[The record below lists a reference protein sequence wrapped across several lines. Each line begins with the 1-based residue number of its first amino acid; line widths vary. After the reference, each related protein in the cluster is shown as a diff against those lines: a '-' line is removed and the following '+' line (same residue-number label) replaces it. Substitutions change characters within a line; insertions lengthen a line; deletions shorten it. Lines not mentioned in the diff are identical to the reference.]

1 MQNIHNIQNIKF
13 VANKSLIHIRLY
25 PVNLLGYL
33 SSTIHRRSL
42 LSRFVFVYL
51 VTLFM
56 GSQIRAKK
64 NNNNSQKVKNNIPL

>member
-25 PVNLLGYL
+25 PVNLYL
-33 SSTIHRRSL
+33 SSTLHRRSL